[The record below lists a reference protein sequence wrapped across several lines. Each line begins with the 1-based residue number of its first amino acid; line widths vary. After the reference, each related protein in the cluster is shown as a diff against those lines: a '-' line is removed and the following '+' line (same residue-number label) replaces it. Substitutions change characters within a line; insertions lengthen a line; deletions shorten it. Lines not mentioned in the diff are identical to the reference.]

1 MARYYDD
8 YDFGK
13 FNPISISE
21 LKKNIEKS
29 LANDKEYEPICV
41 ESSSRKKICTSWWGE
56 AWCKNLERYADYDS
70 RIGRGRSY
78 VRNGAVI
85 DLKIKGGKINARVQ
99 GSRSKPYKIKINIDA
114 LSEKQRIKIE
124 KQASGKIQDLES
136 LIYGNFPEDLKELF
150 FQKGGLFPSPEE
162 IHFDCTCPDWA
173 DMCKHVAAAL
183 YGVGVRLDSNPLY
196 FFQMRGIDIESFVD
210 KVVAGKVQSMLDNA
224 DKESPRILKDADLL
238 QIFNLT

>member
-8 YDFGK
+8 YDTFGK
-13 FNPISISE
+13 FNPISVSE
-21 LKKNIEKS
+21 LKKKIEKS
-29 LANDKEYEPICV
+29 LANDKEYEPIRV
-41 ESSSRKKICTSWWGE
+41 ESSSRKICTSWWGE

-70 RIGRGRSY
+70 RIGRGRRY

-136 LIYGNFPEDLKELF
+136 LIYGNFPEDLKKLF

-224 DKESPRILKDADLL
+224 DKESPRILKNADLL